1 MDTGLLHLHNLLRWV
16 ILVLLLVSIFQAY
29 SKKPALAKTSLFL
42 MISAHTM
49 LLIGL
54 YQWLAGRYGIISTGF
69 MPDAGGEGSKGF
81 YRFFQ
86 LEHPLTMIVA
96 VVLITI
102 ARKKSKIPDYKKV
115 LRLLLVA
122 LILILIRVPWPFLK
136 DVGRPWFPGM

>member
-1 MDTGLLHLHNLLRWV
+1 MDSGLLHLHNLLRWV
-16 ILVLLLVSIFQAY
+16 ILILLLVSIFQAY
-29 SKKPALAKTSLFL
+29 SKKESLAKTSLFL

-54 YQWLAGRYGIISTGF
+54 YQWLAGRYGLFTADL
-69 MPDAGGEGSKGF
+69 PEGVSMMKDKF

-86 LEHPLTMIVA
+86 LEHPLTMIIA
-96 VVLITI
+96 VVLITL
-102 ARKKSKIPDYKKV
+102 ARGRAKVLNYKKAGQF
-115 LRLLLVA
+115 LLIA

>member
-1 MDTGLLHLHNLLRWV
+1 MDSGLLHLHNLLRWV
-16 ILVLLLVSIFQAY
+16 ILILLLFSIFQAY
-29 SKKPALAKTSLFL
+29 SKKESLAKTSLFL

-69 MPDAGGEGSKGF
+69 MPDSAGEQSKGF

-86 LEHPLTMIVA
+86 IEHPLTMIVS

-102 ARKKSKIPDYKKV
+102 ARGKAKVKDYKKAT
-115 LRLLLVA
+115 RLLVIA

-136 DVGRPWFPGM
+136 EVGRPWFPGM